1 MRPKRIIFCSA
12 FLAAV
17 LGCGIYFSYRNAR
30 TVADEIV
37 QPIESGLYHYD
48 SSFSL
53 IGLDGRVNP
62 SWRISYEPK
71 EHMIIAPL
79 SVQVDL
85 LGKNVATEPQNLRQL
100 IMNRSKNSKTES
112 HNGKR

>member
-1 MRPKRIIFCSA
+1 VRPKKIIFFSA
-12 FLAAV
+12 FLAV
-17 LGCGIYFSYRNAR
+17 LFGCGTYFSYRNAR

-37 QPIESGLYHYD
+37 QPVEAELYHYD

-53 IGLDGRVNP
+53 IGLDGQVNP

-71 EHMIIAPL
+71 EHMVIAPL
-79 SVQVDL
+79 SVQVSL

-100 IMNRSKNSKTES
+100 IINRSKRSPPDI
-112 HNGKR
+112 HNTKR

>member
-1 MRPKRIIFCSA
+1 MRLKRIMFFSA

-17 LGCGIYFSYRNAR
+17 FGCGINFSYRNAR

-37 QPIESGLYHYD
+37 QPVEAELFHYD

-53 IGLDGRVNP
+53 IGIDGQVNP

-85 LGKNVATEPQNLRQL
+85 LGKNVITEPQNLRQL
-100 IMNRSKNSKTES
+100 IMNRSKRSKTER